1 LDDLYNSLL
10 NEIHTD
16 ALVLAEGFGVP
27 ESFIEKHSAIGNA
40 DGKIY
45 ENLMKYAKTYGVLNR
60 IDVHPT
66 MLEYIKNQK
75 ERIAKRESLERA
87 DPSPKL

>member
-1 LDDLYNSLL
+1 M
-10 NEIHTD
+10 
-16 ALVLAEGFGVP
+16 AR
-27 ESFIEKHSAIGNA
+27 A

-45 ENLMKYAKTYGVLNR
+45 ENLMGFTKKYGMLNQ

-75 ERIAKRESLERA
+75 ELQANRHASK
-87 DPSPKL
+87 PKL